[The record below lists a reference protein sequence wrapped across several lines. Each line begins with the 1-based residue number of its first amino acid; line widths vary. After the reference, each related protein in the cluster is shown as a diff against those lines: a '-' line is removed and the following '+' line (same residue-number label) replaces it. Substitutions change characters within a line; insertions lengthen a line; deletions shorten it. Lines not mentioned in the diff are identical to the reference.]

1 MKMLD
6 ISFSKR
12 FPLTVFKSHQVETYL
27 EWSSEAV
34 VLLGVED
41 FKPKENSGITEG
53 FRPKENSDPLNG
65 TAGFKALLEK

>member
-1 MKMLD
+1 M
-6 ISFSKR
+6 
-12 FPLTVFKSHQVETYL
+12 ETYL